1 MGSSNNRFKYEPTMS
16 DLTEN
21 VSGMIPTKDMKV
33 STTFPTH
40 IWNALCETSD
50 KYGVQKSEIIRRSVT
65 DALKGLK

>member
-1 MGSSNNRFKYEPTMS
+1 
-16 DLTEN
+16 
-21 VSGMIPTKDMKV
+21 MIPTKDMKV